1 MVSGFLFGGFRIIED
16 SNMSDAAED
25 WSGVRS
31 PSRAARR
38 RKKHRQNIV
47 IRHVAKRDVIATA
60 DALIMHPDIA
70 AELRLRVRE
79 RSP

>member
-1 MVSGFLFGGFRIIED
+1 MLNGFLIIE
-16 SNMSDAAED
+16 SPSMTDAVED
-25 WSGVRS
+25 WSRVRS

-60 DALIMHPDIA
+60 DALIMHPDLA
-70 AELRLRVRE
+70 TELRLRVRE